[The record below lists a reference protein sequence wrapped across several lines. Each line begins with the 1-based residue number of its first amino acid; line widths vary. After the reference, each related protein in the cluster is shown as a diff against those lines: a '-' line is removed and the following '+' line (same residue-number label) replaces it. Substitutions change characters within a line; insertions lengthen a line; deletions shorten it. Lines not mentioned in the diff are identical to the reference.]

1 MRKRSGTNP
10 KQKSP
15 IKKTKNNEDISYNY
29 YSSSPEN
36 KLKKCNELIEF
47 LLLIK
52 ECFRAFKIS
61 FFRLISKLS
70 FLTQSIIFKIPIIT
84 IILAFLGGI
93 HLYIFEQLYFN
104 NYYYIIKKEY
114 LNKLTSEI
122 DNKYFELDNLE
133 IKKKFD
139 EAEELLFFNIY
150 FKELIDMGLAEEKDI
165 NKNGYVFNPMGIDS
179 TYIYANLNN
188 ITNKIGMNND
198 YEVSKEDANNYF
210 FKSNNIMSEFAKIY
224 FYLLPSITIDQINQ
238 NKYLNQSFL
247 IAYEYND
254 KLSEI
259 EDDQYFYFVYPKSNS
274 LYNSGNNFHPGNI
287 KTNPNIY
294 KSNKINLTINDN
306 KNNNDYD
313 IENWFSKQDFIFRNN
328 SDNIN
333 KSIISF
339 EHLNYNYF
347 GKINKTFITSLQCYF
362 QNNNKKIIINLI
374 NFYHQNNY
382 TSDSLSYSLF
392 LLNNNSDNFKP
403 LITEKYSDNE
413 TFVISQNDITE
424 VSMSTI
430 LEHYFHYG
438 FKDIKDNF
446 YSSGISYDNFNLNII
461 GSPANFYKTFSEF
474 YHDTFFMAPIYL
486 YGKLF
491 QKSEYTLEKSKEF
504 DLNIYEF
511 YNETEVEN
519 ICSSFNFS
527 LYISIIKEFKI
538 NCDNLNNDNIFS
550 KTRKSNYDYN
560 NNISYC
566 GCLAL
571 NCLDHTVN
579 KIEEQYKSNKYNLM
593 KRIKLPDR
601 CLNYLIF
608 YEQEKSNGFNSLIQN
623 IMDEFLDKEPKYYIT
638 FKNIKDDIFPGLS
651 CFVVLGIDNT
661 YLINVL
667 SLLVEELTMIEI
679 DLLMV
684 IVVWIIALLLISIVI
699 TVYQTKRFSS
709 IIYEF
714 HQKYEK
720 YIYQLEA
727 TEIKENMKNQN
738 EFKNN
743 NLLNSSEKDPLL
755 GDISRVKSIKRFN
768 TNFPYY
774 NLNNI
779 QNSNPLLNDLFIMF
793 CNYYRLDKQKV
804 IKYHQSKTEK
814 SKKKIKEDIMN
825 DKNELFEL
833 FVKLSSYESRINFSM
848 VIDFYSDSP
857 FIKEFNN
864 LSKKGKIIS
873 KNEEKSTKDVIY
885 ELLSTENVFD
895 TGIIT
900 NFNFGY
906 ISYLNLDEYKSI
918 KNALF
923 NRKEDF
929 LSENFNLKQRLKSDQ
944 RKNYIKLLL
953 KNKNVLYSDLQKYYD
968 LDEIKYDK
976 IESCFNQFL
985 LKIYYKYL
993 KKIIEVKK

>member
-1 MRKRSGTNP
+1 MRKRSGSNQ

-15 IKKTKNNEDISYNY
+15 IKKSKNNEDNSYNY
-29 YSSSPEN
+29 YSSSPE
-36 KLKKCNELIEF
+36 KKTKKCNELIKF
-47 LLLIK
+47 LLLMK
-52 ECFRAFKIS
+52 ECFRALKNS

-70 FLTQSIIFKIPIIT
+70 LLTQSIIFKIPILI
-84 IILAFLGGI
+84 IILSFLANI
-93 HLYIFEQLYFN
+93 YIYIFEKLYFN
-104 NYYYIIKKEY
+104 NYYNIIKKEY
-114 LNKLTSEI
+114 LKKLTNEI
-122 DNKYFELDNLE
+122 DNKYFELDTLE

-150 FKELIDMGLAEEKDI
+150 FKELIDMGLADEKDI
-165 NKNGYVFNPMGIDS
+165 NKESYIFNPMGS
-179 TYIYANLNN
+179 HSSYIYANLNN
-188 ITNKIGMNND
+188 ITNQVGMNND
-198 YEVSKEDANNYF
+198 YELPKPDITNYF
-210 FKSNNIMSEFAKIY
+210 SRSNNIMSEFAKIY
-224 FYLLPSITIDQINQ
+224 FYLLPSITIGQINQ

-254 KLSEI
+254 NLNEI
-259 EDDQYFYFVYPKSNS
+259 EDNKYFYFVYPKSQS
-274 LYNSGNNFHPGNI
+274 IYNSGNNFHPGNI
-287 KTNPNIY
+287 RTNPNIY
-294 KSNKINLTINDN
+294 KSNKQNFTINSN

-339 EHLNYNYF
+339 QHLNYNYY
-347 GKINKTFITSLQCYF
+347 GKINKTFIISMQCYF
-362 QNNNKKIIINLI
+362 QKNNKKIIINLI

-424 VSMSTI
+424 VSMSSL
-430 LEHYFHYG
+430 LENYFHYG
-438 FKDIKDNF
+438 FKDIKNNF
-446 YSSGISYDNFNLNII
+446 YSSGISYDNYNLNIM
-461 GSPANFYKTFSEF
+461 GLPANFYSTFSEF
-474 YHDTFFMAPIYL
+474 YQDTFFMAPIYL

-491 QKSEYTLEKSKEF
+491 QKSEYNLEKSNL
-504 DLNIYEF
+504 DLNTYEF
-511 YNETEVEN
+511 YSEIEIEN
-519 ICSSFNFS
+519 ICSSFNYS
-527 LYISIIKEFKI
+527 LYISIIKDFNI
-538 NCDNLNNDNIFS
+538 NCENKKSDADYSNNDIP
-550 KTRKSNYDYN
+550 
-560 NNISYC
+560 YC

-571 NCLDHTVN
+571 NCLDQTVDT
-579 KIEEQYKSNKYNLM
+579 IEEQYKSNKYNFV

-601 CLNYLIF
+601 CLNYLFF
-608 YEQEKSNGFNSLIQN
+608 YEQKKVEDVNSLIQN
-623 IMDEFLDKEPKYYIT
+623 IMNSFLDNEQKNYIT

-651 CFVVLGIDNT
+651 CFVVIGIDNS

-667 SLLVEELTMIEI
+667 SFIVGKLTMIEI

-684 IVVWIIALLLISIVI
+684 IVVWLIALLLISIVI

-709 IIYEF
+709 LIYDF
-714 HQKYEK
+714 NQKFEK

-738 EFKNN
+738 DH
-743 NLLNSSEKDPLL
+743 NLPNSSETTPLL
-755 GDISRVKSIKRFN
+755 SDISRVKSIKRFN
-768 TNFPYY
+768 SNFPNYS
-774 NLNNI
+774 LNNI
-779 QNSNPLLNDLFIMF
+779 QNSNPLLNEIFNMF
-793 CNYYRLDKQKV
+793 CKYYRLDYEKV

-825 DKNELFEL
+825 NRNELFAL

-848 VIDFYSDSP
+848 EIDFYSDSP
-857 FIKEFNN
+857 FIKEFNK
-864 LSKKGKIIS
+864 LCKKGKIIN
-873 KNEEKSTKDVIY
+873 KNEEKSTRDVIY
-885 ELLSTENVFD
+885 ELLSTENVYD
-895 TGIIT
+895 TGLVT

-906 ISYLNLDEYKSI
+906 ISYLNLDEFKSI

-923 NRKEDF
+923 NRKEDY
-929 LSENFNLKQRLKSDQ
+929 LSENFDLKQRLKSDQ
-944 RKNYIKLLL
+944 RKNFIKLLL

-976 IESCFNQFL
+976 FESCFNQFL